1 MSEQIH
7 ALGHHQDFAEV
18 LGHIQQTR
26 QRVFAQ
32 VNTALI
38 DLRSKASATRTSG
51 A

>member
-1 MSEQIH
+1 MSHRQH
-7 ALGHHQDFAEV
+7 FAEV

-32 VNTALI
+32 ANTALV
-38 DLRSKASATRTSG
+38 DLDWRIGQTSSDKM